1 MDHFGA
7 ARAFVRA
14 AELKSFS
21 KAARDLGVKV
31 STVSRQIA
39 ELERDM
45 RIALFNRSTRGL
57 VLTEGGKTF
66 LAHARLALSAMD
78 EARAVTMALNQT
90 PKGLLRVTLPP
101 AFARGHVLPHLPAF
115 LQRYPEIDLEAVVSE
130 ERLNM
135 IEAGID
141 LAIRIGEPKDSGL
154 MGRRLAPHR
163 VHAYAHRDYLEREGS
178 PAHPDE
184 LAKHVGLLRTGSA
197 QPTWRFRKGR
207 RTITLEPSGR
217 IRTNDLQSL
226 FELALAGAGVALLPD
241 WLADAHAEGQG
252 LRRILTD
259 WVAVDGEN
267 DAEIWAVYPPKKTVS
282 SKVRAFVDFYTERI
296 ARVVS

>member
-14 AELKSFS
+14 AELHSFS
-21 KAARDLGVKV
+21 KAAKDLGVKV

-39 ELERDM
+39 DLERDM

-101 AFARGHVLPHLPAF
+101 AFGRRHVLPHLPAF
-115 LQRYPEIDLEAVVSE
+115 LQRYPEIDVDAVVTD
-130 ERLNM
+130 ERLNL
-135 IEAGID
+135 IEGGID
-141 LAIRIGEPKDSGL
+141 LAVRIGEQKDSGL

-163 VHAYAHRDYLEREGS
+163 VRAYAHRDYLEREGT

-184 LAKHVGLLRTGSA
+184 LDKHVCLIRTGLEHSA
-197 QPTWRFRKGR
+197 WRFRGGR
-207 RTITLEPSGR
+207 RTITLEPNAR
-217 IRTNDLQSL
+217 VRMNDLQGL
-226 FELALAGAGVALLPD
+226 FELTLAAGGIALLPD
-241 WLADAHAEGQG
+241 WLADAAAEAQG
-252 LRRILTD
+252 LRRILTA
-259 WVAVDGEN
+259 WVAVEGGD
-267 DAEIWAVYPPKKTVS
+267 DTAIWAVYPPKKTVS
-282 SKVRAFVDFYTERI
+282 SKVRAFVDFYAERI
-296 ARVVS
+296 SRVVS